1 MVSFMTIKAGTKVRL
16 FCALRFTIGAIL
28 LWGVAYRSVL
38 PNPRPSFLSP
48 FPKSVIFF
56 DYILFDSI
64 HFHAYAKCLAALVIP
79 MAFALWSIPLLWGQT
94 RIPIRSK
101 ILTVVLA
108 LMSVLYLAGTWSEG
122 IQYHGVLHTILMYL
136 FNALFCALL
145 FTIAMRNSRNLAYAS
160 NYLFHWILFAW
171 LGWVAFPYLG
181 ELA

>member
-1 MVSFMTIKAGTKVRL
+1 MLLVFFLFAFLAFVVVKGFNSSGTRSRYCDKYSSEIQRMVSFMTIKAGTKVRL

-38 PNPRPSFLSP
+38 PCNPRPSFLSP

-94 RIPIRSK
+94 RIPIRAK
-101 ILTVVLA
+101 
-108 LMSVLYLAGTWSEG
+108 Y
-122 IQYHGVLHTILMYL
+122 
-136 FNALFCALL
+136 
-145 FTIAMRNSRNLAYAS
+145 
-160 NYLFHWILFAW
+160 
-171 LGWVAFPYLG
+171 
-181 ELA
+181 